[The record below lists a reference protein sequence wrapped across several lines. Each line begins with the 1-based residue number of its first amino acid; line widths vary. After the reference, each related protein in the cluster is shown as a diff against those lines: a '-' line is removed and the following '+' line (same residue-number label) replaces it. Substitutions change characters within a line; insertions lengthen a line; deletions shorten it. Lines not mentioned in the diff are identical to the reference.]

1 MANLG
6 RIGIVAQGEYQAA
19 LTYKKLDFVTYQS
32 SSYIAKENILLGEI
46 PGASSKWQL
55 ACKKGDTGEKG
66 LDAYG
71 HWLSLGNTG
80 SVEQFVAS
88 FNGLKKISTIDAD
101 FNSITVAVAQVPNFT
116 LPIQEGKRYKLK
128 GMLHASTVAVATGVR
143 LQLGLVTG
151 GATSFGYIEGQT
163 SHVAATTTNLK
174 VGVITLDTVVANNPQ
189 MLTPNVG
196 AIGVPIVIEINVI
209 VNCVANGEIGV
220 WFGSEIANSQATLK
234 AGSFIQV
241 EEF

>member
-1 MANLG
+1 MNVG
-6 RIGIVAQGEYQAA
+6 RIGIIARGIYDSELAYEM
-19 LTYKKLDFVTYQS
+19 LDFVTHNE
-32 SSYIAKENILLGEI
+32 SSYIAKENILIGEV
-46 PGASSKWQL
+46 PGVSSKWQL
-55 ACKKGDTGEKG
+55 ACKKGNPGEKG

-71 HWLSLGNTG
+71 HWLALGNTG
-80 SVEQFVAS
+80 NIQQFIAS
-88 FNGLKKISTIDAD
+88 LNSLKKISTLAAD

-128 GMLHASTVAVATGVR
+128 GMLHSSTVSVATGVR

-174 VGVITLDTVVANNPQ
+174 VGVIALDTVVANNPQ
-189 MLTPNVG
+189 MITPNVG

-209 VNCVANGEIGV
+209 VNCVANGEIGI
-220 WFGSEIANSQATLK
+220 WFGTEVANSQATLK
-234 AGSFIQV
+234 SGSYFEI